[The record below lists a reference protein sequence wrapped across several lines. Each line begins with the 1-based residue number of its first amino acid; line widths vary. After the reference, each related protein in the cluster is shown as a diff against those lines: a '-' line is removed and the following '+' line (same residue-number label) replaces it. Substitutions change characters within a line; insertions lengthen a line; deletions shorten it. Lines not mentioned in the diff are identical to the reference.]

1 MLPSLSSSLA
11 LIAVTAASI
20 RSDYREEMEA
30 FNTELNK
37 IKTWTT
43 WYTFHISKCFSID
56 DYMMVTC

>member
-43 WYTFHISKCFSID
+43 
-56 DYMMVTC
+56 